1 MESKLMKTKYSG
13 ESGFTLIEVLVAA
26 VILTMGMMGF
36 GSFLGNL
43 VSKNAMNERRSLAT
57 TLAQEKIEELKNT
70 AILGTL
76 TAALGSPTIADEVL
90 DKDGN
95 ATAGGMFTRNWVI
108 NAATTPKQINVT
120 VSWVGNGI
128 SSVTLATLISD
139 S

>member
-1 MESKLMKTKYSG
+1 MKTKYSG
-13 ESGFTLIEVLVAA
+13 ENGFTLIEVLVAA

-57 TLAQEKIEELKNT
+57 TLAQEKIEELKNN
-70 AILGTL
+70 AILGIL
-76 TAALGSPTIADEVL
+76 TAANGSPTIADEVL

-95 ATAGGMFTRNWVI
+95 ASAGGMFTRNWVI

>member
-26 VILTMGMMGF
+26 VILTLGMLGF

>member
-57 TLAQEKIEELKNT
+57 TLAQEKIEALKNT
-70 AILGTL
+70 AILSTL
-76 TAALGSPTIADEVL
+76 TAANGSPTMADEVL
-90 DKDGN
+90 DKDGI

-108 NAATTPKQINVT
+108 NAATTPKQITVT
-120 VSWVGNGI
+120 VSWVGRGVSN
-128 SSVTLATLISD
+128 VTLATLID
-139 S
+139 DN

>member
-26 VILTMGMMGF
+26 VILTLGMLGF

-128 SSVTLATLISD
+128 SSVALATLISD